1 MVIFCFGKIMVF
13 QDFTKLK
20 PEFFLNYYNY
30 FILKSGLQNYD
41 SSPPT
46 PPHKTGPDLLL
57 HKEIQNAKCYM
68 MLDNAASYRAS

>member
-46 PPHKTGPDLLL
+46 PPLIKQVQICSCIKKYKT
-57 HKEIQNAKCYM
+57 QNVA
-68 MLDNAASYRAS
+68 